1 MAPVKFFV
9 GAVLLALLALALAIA
24 TVALGV
30 LATLRMPRPE
40 HRDDRS

>member
-9 GAVLLALLALALAIA
+9 GAILLALLALAIA

-30 LATLRMPRPE
+30 VATLKMPHPE
-40 HRDDRS
+40 ERDDQR

>member
-9 GAVLLALLALALAIA
+9 GAIFVALLALAIA

-30 LATLRMPRPE
+30 IATLKMRRPE
-40 HRDDRS
+40 DCDDQP

>member
-9 GAVLLALLALALAIA
+9 GAALVALLALAVA

-30 LATLRMPRPE
+30 LATLKMSRPG
-40 HRDDRS
+40 DGD

>member
-9 GAVLLALLALALAIA
+9 GAVLLALLALAIA

-30 LATLRMPRPE
+30 LATLKMPRPE

>member
-9 GAVLLALLALALAIA
+9 GAILVALLALAIA

-30 LATLRMPRPE
+30 IATLRMPRPE
-40 HRDDRS
+40 DRDEQH

>member
-9 GAVLLALLALALAIA
+9 GAILLALLALAIA

-30 LATLRMPRPE
+30 VATLKMPHPE
-40 HRDDRS
+40 ERDEQQ